1 MDIEQRLQK
10 AQVALERDA
19 LDEAAEI
26 YEAILYETPEQVDA
40 LKGVSRIALSTEQFY
55 EAQRFA
61 ERALQFAPK
70 DAEALLL
77 QGLSFE
83 EEEPNRAIEM
93 LLAAT
98 KKAKD
103 EPLLHYHLARILAK
117 QGYPEDALV
126 QVTIAR
132 KLVPEDLD
140 ILLLSGRIYRDLG
153 AAKEGLEAFQTAI
166 DLAPHQITAY
176 VELAELLLQQGEV
189 GMALETLQVGRECTG
204 QDIPVLYR
212 EMGIAA
218 AQGNWQGA
226 LRKADLLTRRLPDS
240 AQAWISFGLLS
251 MMQKDFSRAEKA
263 FENAREVEPSAWQ
276 PDFHLGDLYYAGG
289 LADKAVQHFNDSIRK
304 DPQAWSPKNNL
315 ALLLLAEAPHRL
327 GEAIELLKE
336 TVALAPEEPAPLLN
350 LGLACLKAGDVESA
364 NRACRALLGG
374 AFVLEDDLRQQGLR
388 LAKELG
394 ITA

>member
-10 AQVALERDA
+10 AQAALERDA

-189 GMALETLQVGRECTG
+189 SMALETLQVGRECTG

-289 LADKAVQHFNDSIRK
+289 LADKAVQHFNDSIHK